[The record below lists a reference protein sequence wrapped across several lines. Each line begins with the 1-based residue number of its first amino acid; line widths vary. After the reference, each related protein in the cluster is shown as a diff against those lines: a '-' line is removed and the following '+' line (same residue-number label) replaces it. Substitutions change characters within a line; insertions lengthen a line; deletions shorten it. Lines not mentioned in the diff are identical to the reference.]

1 MPSIF
6 HGINP
11 QLKSITMSIKS
22 VIKRF
27 LYFNLRIKLENKTF
41 VVPIIKGIGAENLKL
56 KNDWFIFLLNKVTL
70 PENSTFIDVGVNI
83 GQTILKFRS
92 HYNNPYFGFEIN
104 SNCVSYARNLIK
116 VNGFKNIS
124 ILPVGLSNQDE
135 VVVMNSNSDI
145 DNCCTGST
153 IVSDLRPTFYREVDK
168 SYVPVYKFDNLNIL
182 DPKSVVSMVKVDVEG
197 AELDAISGM
206 LEMIKKHQ
214 PLITC
219 EILDFDSELTAEKLQ
234 DRASKLYDL
243 MRSLNYDV
251 YAIKHLETSLRFE
264 KISEIKLVRW
274 TPASLELNDYIFVPA
289 NNKYVNLK
297 D

>member
-1 MPSIF
+1 
-6 HGINP
+6 
-11 QLKSITMSIKS
+11 MSIKS

-92 HYNNPYFGFEIN
+92 HYDNPYFGFEIN